1 MLTLTQQATTAI
13 EGILASPGIPDGA
26 GLRITPAPDTNS
38 SEPVA
43 GLQVAVAEE
52 PDAGDQVIDD
62 SGARV
67 FVQESVADVLADKEL
82 DVQIDSEHVSFTLG
96 TQADA
101 G

>member
-1 MLTLTQQATTAI
+1 MLTLTQDASTAI

-26 GLRITPAPDTNS
+26 GIRITLAPAGNS

-43 GLQVAVAEE
+43 GLQLAVAEN
-52 PDAGDQVIDD
+52 PDVSDQVIED

-67 FVQESVADVLADKEL
+67 FVQDTVADALADKEL
-82 DVQIDSEHVSFTLG
+82 DVHVDAERVSFTLG
-96 TQADA
+96 RQADT